1 MDESIKGKAVF
12 GFIWRFLQ
20 NAGTQIISFIISI
33 VLARVLM
40 PEDYG
45 LVAMITVFT
54 GIAMVFINT
63 GFSSAIVQ
71 RKNLTDEETSTVF
84 YFSVAMGIAIYGIL
98 YFSAPLIAQFYSE
111 PKLVLMLRVT
121 SLIVFIGSLY
131 SVPQALINRR
141 MQFKKSFIVSLCGVL
156 TQGVVGIT
164 LAYCGF
170 GPWALI
176 YGMLAN
182 YAVNAIVMWIVV
194 RWTPKLCF
202 SVKAFSSMFLFSLKM
217 LLSGLFDA
225 IFNNIRSIIIG
236 WQYTSADLAY
246 YNRGYQFPS
255 LIMAQVD
262 SAITT
267 VLFSSL
273 SKFQDDWERG
283 VMVLRR
289 AMKTSM
295 YVCLPL
301 IAGLC
306 AVARPMVSFLLT
318 DKWLPCV
325 DYIRITAIYCATW
338 PLSARRH
345 ALNSLGKSGTSLTL
359 NIMGKIITLAAIFI
373 TYKHSVKALIIGTV
387 VASYLGQIVATVVYA
402 KTLKYSVVNQLKD
415 ILPSVALSTFMGF
428 SVWSI
433 SLLPI
438 ADLPLLILQ
447 VAAGVVIYVAV
458 SKLFKMD
465 SFNYTLNLA
474 KSLLKKKTQ
483 G

>member
-1 MDESIKGKAVF
+1 MDESIKGKAIF

-54 GIAMVFINT
+54 NIAMVFINT
-63 GFSSAIVQ
+63 GFSSAIIQ
-71 RKNLTDEETSTVF
+71 RKNLTDEESSTVF
-84 YFSVAMGIAIYGIL
+84 YFSIGMGLVMYGIL
-98 YFSAPLIAQFYSE
+98 YFSAPYIAAFYSQ
-111 PKLVLMLRVT
+111 PRLIPMLRVE
-121 SLIVFIGSLY
+121 SLIVVIGSLY
-131 SVPQALINRR
+131 SVPQALINRK
-141 MQFKKSFIVSLCGVL
+141 MQFKKSFIVSLSGVIV
-156 TQGVVGIT
+156 QGAVGIT
-164 LAYCGF
+164 LAYNGF

-176 YGMLAN
+176 YATIAN
-182 YAVNAIVMWIVV
+182 YAVNAVIMWVVV
-194 RWTPKLCF
+194 RWIPKLVF
-202 SVKAFSSMFLFSLKM
+202 SVKAFSGMFLFSFKM
-217 LLSGLFDA
+217 LLSALFDTV
-225 IFNNIRSIIIG
+225 FNNIRSIIIG
-236 WQYTSADLAY
+236 WQYISTDLAY

-255 LIMAQVD
+255 LLMTQID

-273 SKFQDDWERG
+273 SKFQDDWEKG
-283 VMVLRR
+283 ILILRR

-306 AVARPMVSFLLT
+306 AVAEPMVRLLLT

-325 DYIRITAIYCATW
+325 DYIRITAILCASW

-345 ALNSLGKSGTSLTL
+345 ALNSLGKSGISLVL
-359 NIMGKIITLAAIFI
+359 NIMGKAITLAAILI

-387 VASYLGQIVATVVYA
+387 VASYLGQIVATIIYA
-402 KTLKYSVVNQLKD
+402 KTLKYPVMAQLTD
-415 ILPSVALSTFMGF
+415 ILPSALLSAFMGV

-438 ADLPLLILQ
+438 ADLPLIIIQ
-447 VAAGVVIYVAV
+447 VAAGVVIYVLL
-458 SKLFKMD
+458 SKIFKME
-465 SFNYTLNLA
+465 SFNYTLNMV
-474 KSLLKKKTQ
+474 KSILKRK
-483 G
+483 GV

>member
-1 MDESIKGKAVF
+1 MDESIKGKAIF

-54 GIAMVFINT
+54 NIAMVFINT
-63 GFSSAIVQ
+63 GFSSAIIQ
-71 RKNLTDEETSTVF
+71 RKNLTDEESSTVF
-84 YFSVAMGIAIYGIL
+84 YFSIGMGLVMYGIL
-98 YFSAPLIAQFYSE
+98 YFSAPYIAAFYSQ
-111 PKLVLMLRVT
+111 PRLIPMLRVE
-121 SLIVFIGSLY
+121 SLIVVIGSLY
-131 SVPQALINRR
+131 SVPQALINRK
-141 MQFKKSFIVSLCGVL
+141 MQFKKSFIVSLSGVIV
-156 TQGVVGIT
+156 QGAVGIT
-164 LAYCGF
+164 LAYNGF

-176 YGMLAN
+176 YATIAN
-182 YAVNAIVMWIVV
+182 YAVNAVIMWVVV
-194 RWTPKLCF
+194 RWIPKLVF
-202 SVKAFSSMFLFSLKM
+202 SVKAFSGMFLFSFKM
-217 LLSGLFDA
+217 LLSALFDTV
-225 IFNNIRSIIIG
+225 FNNIRSIIIG
-236 WQYTSADLAY
+236 WQYTSTDLAY

-255 LIMAQVD
+255 LLMTQID

-273 SKFQDDWERG
+273 SKFQDDWEKG
-283 VMVLRR
+283 ILILRR

-306 AVARPMVSFLLT
+306 AVAEPMVRLLLT

-325 DYIRITAIYCATW
+325 DYIRITAILCASW

-345 ALNSLGKSGTSLTL
+345 ALNSLGKSGISLVL
-359 NIMGKIITLAAIFI
+359 NIMGKAITLAAILI

-387 VASYLGQIVATVVYA
+387 VASYLGQIVATIIYA
-402 KTLKYSVVNQLKD
+402 KTLKYPVMAQLTD
-415 ILPSVALSTFMGF
+415 ILPSALLSAFMGV

-438 ADLPLLILQ
+438 ADLPLIIIQ
-447 VAAGVVIYVAV
+447 VAAGVVIYVLL
-458 SKLFKMD
+458 SKIFKME
-465 SFNYTLNLA
+465 SFNYTLNMV
-474 KSLLKKKTQ
+474 KSILKRK
-483 G
+483 GV